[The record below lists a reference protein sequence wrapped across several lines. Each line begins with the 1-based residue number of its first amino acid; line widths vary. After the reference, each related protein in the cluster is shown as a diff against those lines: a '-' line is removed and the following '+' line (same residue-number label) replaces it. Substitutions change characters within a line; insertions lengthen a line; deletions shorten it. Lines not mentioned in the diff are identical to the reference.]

1 MAEPPNRRRVDVPSE
16 AVDASLWPFPNA
28 PTPAE
33 RKSILARMEQMEKH
47 RLQRDE
53 DEWARRIVKEDR
65 AFWVLVPSIGLCF
78 FGCLGASFWAGDP
91 ETRRWAQSL
100 TLAIVSGV
108 GSFTLGK
115 KLKD

>member
-1 MAEPPNRRRVDVPSE
+1 MAEPPDRRRVDVPRE
-16 AVDASLWPFPNA
+16 AADASLWPFPNA

-33 RKSILARMEQMEKH
+33 RKSILARMEQIEKH

-53 DEWARRIVKEDR
+53 NEWARRIQKEDR
-65 AFWVLVPSIGLCF
+65 TFWILVPAIGVCF
-78 FGCLGASFWAGDP
+78 FGCLGASIWAGDA

-108 GSFTLGK
+108 GSFMLGK
-115 KLKD
+115 KAKD